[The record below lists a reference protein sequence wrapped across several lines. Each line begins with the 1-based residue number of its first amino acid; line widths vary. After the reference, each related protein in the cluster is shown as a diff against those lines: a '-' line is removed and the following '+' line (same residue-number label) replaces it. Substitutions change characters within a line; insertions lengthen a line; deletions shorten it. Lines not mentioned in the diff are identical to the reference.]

1 MNVFCKTYSNQSIQE
16 QMKDVW
22 NMIKL
27 YSNRDKYE
35 HESGDSQATS

>member
-1 MNVFCKTYSNQSIQE
+1 MNVFHGPYSNQSIHE

-22 NMIKL
+22 SMIKL

-35 HESGDSQATS
+35 HESGDSWATS